1 MTSSQKR
8 ATRVLTTG
16 RDRIIA
22 IAKQIFANQGF
33 AQVSIRAIA
42 AEAKCT
48 ISTVMYHAG
57 SKQELLEACLD
68 NAFAKES

>member
-1 MTSSQKR
+1 MTSTGKR
-8 ATRVLTTG
+8 ALQDLLSG

-22 IAKQIFANQGF
+22 IATQMFANQGF

-42 AEAKCT
+42 AEAECT

-57 SKQELLEACLD
+57 SKQE
-68 NAFAKES
+68 